1 MQTDAFGSIKRPML
15 TDILVTD
22 ADPDKDSKAGLE
34 ALKVLPPLT
43 EKQAQCLKFIFEFF
57 IQHRYYPT
65 QREVA
70 AAMNLQSST
79 AESYLEPLRRKG
91 YLARKVKRQRRNIR
105 LTSKARQ
112 RLGLDKVEEKR
123 HPAA

>member
-1 MQTDAFGSIKRPML
+1 MSTEPLI
-15 TDILVTD
+15 
-22 ADPDKDSKAGLE
+22 ADSELEEDSMVGLE

-43 EKQAQCLKFIFEFF
+43 EKQGECLKIILEFF
-57 IQHRYYPT
+57 IEHRYYPT

-70 AAMNLQSST
+70 AAMNLRSST

-91 YLARKVKRQRRNIR
+91 YLARKVKRRRRNIR

-112 RLGLDKVEEKR
+112 KLGLEKVEEKR

>member
-1 MQTDAFGSIKRPML
+1 MSGEELLTDAA
-15 TDILVTD
+15 TN
-22 ADPDKDSKAGLE
+22 ADSATRLE

-43 EKQAQCLKFIFEFF
+43 EKQGQCLKFILEYF
-57 IQHRYYPT
+57 IEHRYYPT

-70 AAMNLQSST
+70 TAMNLQSST

-91 YLARKVKRQRRNIR
+91 YLARKVKQQRRNIR

-112 RLGLDKVEEKR
+112 KLGLEDLREGR
-123 HPAA
+123 P

>member
-1 MQTDAFGSIKRPML
+1 MSID
-15 TDILVTD
+15 TLVNN
-22 ADPDKDSKAGLE
+22 AAPEEDSGAKLE
-34 ALKVLPPLT
+34 ALKALPPLT
-43 EKQAQCLKFIFEFF
+43 ERQGQCLKHILEFF
-57 IQHRYYPT
+57 IEHRYYPT

-70 AAMNLQSST
+70 AAMGLQSST
-79 AESYLEPLRRKG
+79 VESYLEPLRRKG

-112 RLGLDKVEEKR
+112 KLGLEKVEEKR